1 MPVLE
6 SLNHPLKTMQTSHSR
21 HFARSLLRLL
31 CAVLL
36 LSCGGFS
43 LADSDHDRAR
53 HAREAGEV
61 LPLRSILERVRK
73 EVPGEVLDVEL
84 DRDKDDDEVRWIYK
98 IKVLRKGG
106 ALVKLKI
113 DARTGHMISRKIKD

>member
-1 MPVLE
+1 M
-6 SLNHPLKTMQTSHSR
+6 KTSHSR

-31 CAVLL
+31 CVVLL

-43 LADSDHDRAR
+43 QADSDHDRAR

-61 LPLRSILERVRK
+61 LPLRNILERVRK

-98 IKVLRKGG
+98 IKVLRKNGS
-106 ALVKLKI
+106 LVKLKI
-113 DARTGHMISRKIKD
+113 DARSGQMISRKIKD